1 MMSWEMSHWWSL
13 VVSLI
18 LFLGGGRQFL
28 RQRRQRVEDDATPLR
43 TVEAEIAA
51 LRAIPLARPTR
62 AQPMNPD
69 LPERYEATFMLLPAG
84 ENLTCHLSETQYR
97 VLALGMTGRLQ
108 VQGSR
113 FVSFEPA

>member
-1 MMSWEMSHWWSL
+1 MGNVPL
-13 VVSLI
+13 VVFGCQPDPVSG
-18 LFLGGGRQFL
+18 GGGRQFL